1 MQEHFPCYYMCCWN
15 FILESRNPFVWGGVP
30 RKCRHSGEDL
40 WFKLQRQGE
49 EFTRYIYIYMYTC
62 IFFFGRGGI
71 MLFQFTLPP
80 PSEHGQN
87 LCMYPVYYFCFTT
100 SHGVVI
106 WFAYFTFATLK
117 SECYIVHF
125 KWLHCA
131 LFWLQ
136 NGYTAMIRA
145 VAFQQYEVVRLLC
158 ITRPV
163 LKSIPDNVSSRLT
176 DNFMLLSFFLFSYVL

>member
-1 MQEHFPCYYMCCWN
+1 MQEHFPCYYWD

-40 WFKLQRQGE
+40 WFKLQRQGKG
-49 EFTRYIYIYMYTC
+49 FNRCVYIYLGGASIYTTP
-62 IFFFGRGGI
+62 R
-71 MLFQFTLPP
+71 

-125 KWLHCA
+125 KWLHSA

-158 ITRPV
+158 ITRPA

>member
-1 MQEHFPCYYMCCWN
+1 MQEHFPCYYWD

-40 WFKLQRQGE
+40 WFKLQRQGKG
-49 EFTRYIYIYMYTC
+49 FTRCVYIYLGGASIYT
-62 IFFFGRGGI
+62 
-71 MLFQFTLPP
+71 TPP
-80 PSEHGQN
+80 PFRAWTEFVHVPCLLFLFHNFSWSCN
-87 LCMYPVYYFCFTT
+87 LVCLLYFCNTQ
-100 SHGVVI
+100 
-106 WFAYFTFATLK
+106 
-117 SECYIVHF
+117 IVHF